1 MIAAGLALFGSWVL
15 WSETR
20 TWIPV
25 DMPVS
30 LSIGQMRTPEF
41 KTNLKAIYMIQ
52 IEVMKK
58 EPVDRLTCLLGLE
71 DTNSGKCEST
81 RSVVDASWIL
91 WSRGTVVAR
100 GSSSEDKSGAW
111 MNAKIA
117 RQIGSFAS
125 EKGRQYI
132 LDLNV
137 LADGSSLAAANPRL
151 KVGVHPSAYENNA
164 FVGIRNM
171 LVATVFVLVGAIML
185 IASVLRERRRQ
196 KKVARAPGWR
206 RP

>member
-1 MIAAGLALFGSWVL
+1 
-15 WSETR
+15 
-20 TWIPV
+20 
-25 DMPVS
+25 MPVS
-30 LSIGQMRTPEF
+30 LSIGEMRTPEF

-71 DTNSGKCEST
+71 DTNSGKCNNT

-91 WSRGTVVAR
+91 WSRGAVVAR

-111 MNAKIA
+111 MNTKIA

-132 LDLNV
+132 LDVNV
-137 LADGSSLAAANPRL
+137 LADGSSLAVTNPRL

-171 LVATVFVLVGAIML
+171 LVAAVLVLVGAIL
-185 IASVLRERRRQ
+185 LVVSVLKERRRSRE
-196 KKVARAPGWR
+196 VASTS
-206 RP
+206 